1 MYVLLYTCGLRRYA
15 MSFHTWTVFHFFKMR
30 PLVATHLFLSSV
42 FLKKHFMET
51 FLTYRQSGPIL
62 LTPPKRTQSRKRW
75 QKPATRFQTSPSLL
89 FICCVRC
96 HLHFKL
102 GNWWTSSAQSAPVM
116 ADKSTFI
123 SGVVFEQR
131 TVHPGYR
138 CYYLT
143 VQITLCVCEYVC
155 VCARMFIICMGWWQS
170 LWLKGEPKLIP
181 VVWLRTLSIY

>member
-1 MYVLLYTCGLRRYA
+1 
-15 MSFHTWTVFHFFKMR
+15 
-30 PLVATHLFLSSV
+30 
-42 FLKKHFMET
+42 MET
-51 FLTYRQSGPIL
+51 FLTYRRSGPIL
-62 LTPPKRTQSRKRW
+62 LTPLKRTQSRKRW

-143 VQITLCVCEYVC
+143 VQISLCVCVC
-155 VCARMFIICMGWWQS
+155 VWVHVCVRAHVYYLYGMMTIPLVEGWAQTHSRCVVKNTEYLLNVLLLWKRVNYDCDALPGISVYIC
-170 LWLKGEPKLIP
+170 L
-181 VVWLRTLSIY
+181 V